1 MSNQIKLT
9 IDISEELLGKLLTVI
24 ALSSTSLPPS
34 MGGMLVRQAAPPEDK
49 SSSMGFQPPTKE
61 NTP

>member
-24 ALSSTSLPPS
+24 ALSSSSLPPS
-34 MGGMLVRQAAPPEDK
+34 MGGMLVRQAAPTEDK
-49 SSSMGFQPPTKE
+49 PSSIGFHPPTKE
-61 NTP
+61 STP